1 MSVKLGKIT
10 QEEFDNNEIKRN
22 YLLKTLGW
30 KLIIIQSN
38 KDYLPFDSVIYN
50 IVKIAKNYLNTGHS
64 WIKYDIDNSKIITSQ
79 FEKYFDFGEL
89 RKIKKDDIQN
99 VMYI

>member
-1 MSVKLGKIT
+1 LPS
-10 QEEFDNNEIKRN
+10 DN
-22 YLLKTLGW
+22 
-30 KLIIIQSN
+30 
-38 KDYLPFDSVIYN
+38 VIFN
-50 IVKIAKNYLNTGHS
+50 LVELAKSYFNTGHS

-99 VMYI
+99 VMCI